1 MGLVHLVG
9 SVGLVGL
16 MSLLSF
22 VGLVS
27 LWCQDW
33 LILGIFLLFSLIQK
47 ILTKGDVVFDPKEF
61 DDPLVSDSLEF
72 QRNVRTL
79 MIQRISII
87 PRYLMIPRKYGL

>member
-1 MGLVHLVG
+1 MVGPVDLVGLVHLVG

-33 LILGIFLLFSLIQK
+33 LILGIFLLFNLIQK
-47 ILTKGDVVFDPKEF
+47 HFQMEISSF
-61 DDPLVSDSLEF
+61 LV
-72 QRNVRTL
+72 QKN
-79 MIQRISII
+79 
-87 PRYLMIPRKYGL
+87 LMIPKYL

>member
-1 MGLVHLVG
+1 MVGPVDLVGLVHLVG

-47 ILTKGDVVFDPKEF
+47 YLQMEM
-61 DDPLVSDSLEF
+61 LSL
-72 QRNVRTL
+72 
-79 MIQRISII
+79 IQKNS
-87 PRYLMIPRKYGL
+87 MIP